1 MFLDADIASCL
12 WLILTEQHRTL
23 LYFIII
29 SQWELSFE
37 LSQLPS
43 SWLVLYILI
52 FYLYSVPRL
61 SFRRSFFFL
70 FSTATNCPFCPSF
83 LCPHLALFSLSQ
95 PLFACPSWQPLSAE
109 KAVRY
114 RAGKGADSSVFQPQI
129 LNLYKSIWEI

>member
-1 MFLDADIASCL
+1 MFLNADIASCR

-43 SWLVLYILI
+43 SWLVLYILF

-61 SFRRSFFFL
+61 SFRRSFFSL
-70 FSTATNCPFCPSF
+70 FSTATNSPFCPSF
-83 LCPHLALFSLSQ
+83 LCPHLALFQ
-95 PLFACPSWQPLSAE
+95 PLAATICMSQLAALICREGCEIQGWEGSRQQCISASDPE
-109 KAVRY
+109 
-114 RAGKGADSSVFQPQI
+114 SV
-129 LNLYKSIWEI
+129 